1 MVKYLVSA
9 IIVLMLS
16 LGFAVAGASQD
27 APLASPE
34 APEKAVT
41 EEVEDYIEEQEEPQ
55 EIESEAVAPQKVS
68 HKENKPITWWCG
80 RCGKG
85 YTDDTPRGECPDCK
99 HIKVITC
106 ECGFQYYEYDIDGNK
121 AVCPECEMRAWEE
134 KQKHKEEPPQVEP
147 VEEPTEEQDQ
157 TVEPDYDSEVEDG
170 DYCEAREHYNDNGNH
185 KVDTGCKY
193 EEKHPEECES

>member
-1 MVKYLVSA
+1 MKRYLAMAIAVMIMAMGTAFVGANNAPQEAQVKPQ
-9 IIVLMLS
+9 
-16 LGFAVAGASQD
+16 AV
-27 APLASPE
+27 E
-34 APEKAVT
+34 TTVKAEEPT
-41 EEVEDYIEEQEEPQ
+41 EVEQAQ
-55 EIESEAVAPQKVS
+55 EIEPQAVAPSKVEKHS
-68 HKENKPITWWCG
+68 ESKPITWWCG

-106 ECGFQYYEYDIDGNK
+106 ECGFQYYEYDIYGNK
-121 AVCPECEMRAWEE
+121 AVCPECELKVWEE